1 MWNIC
6 LAGSAGEASLLPA
19 GWAEPCC
26 AGSAQYCGSAWVGA
40 PHPNPGPW
48 QGACLR
54 AMLLIRPV
62 SLGFVV
68 LINLTEFKILTKE
81 AYTVCNL
88 SFWSISAVWQFF
100 PTASL
105 SENS

>member
-6 LAGSAGEASLLPA
+6 LTGSAGVVLLLPGAVGLLGCSPPLARGLPLRDAA
-19 GWAEPCC
+19 G
-26 AGSAQYCGSAWVGA
+26 
-40 PHPNPGPW
+40 GP
-48 QGACLR
+48 
-54 AMLLIRPV
+54 V
-62 SLGFVV
+62 NLGFVV
-68 LINLTEFKILTKE
+68 LINLTQFKILTEE